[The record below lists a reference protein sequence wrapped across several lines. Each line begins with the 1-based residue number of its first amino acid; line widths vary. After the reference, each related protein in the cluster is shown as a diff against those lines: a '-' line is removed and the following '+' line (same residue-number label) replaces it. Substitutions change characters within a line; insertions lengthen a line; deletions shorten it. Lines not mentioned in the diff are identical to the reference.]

1 MWPLPKPQPPLAAG
15 RTPALRDLHC
25 RPTGLGV
32 GLAVMV
38 GLLWLV
44 GLNYQVNLAYA
55 AAFWLAG
62 FALVAVLMN
71 LRQLLGVQID
81 VALPQEVFAGG
92 EACLRLSMPDNVRA
106 RWLWLCNEDDY
117 LQRPSESALWQPW
130 HAQAFGGEAAF
141 EWRVPAGRRGYLR
154 VPPLRTAA
162 IAPFGLSMVQ
172 CVWHW
177 PSDALVY
184 PAPIPHD
191 VPARTAGTDDTDRTW
206 APLSGGEDL
215 AYLQPHQPGASLQHV
230 AWKSYAK
237 TGEMLDKRF
246 ESEPAA
252 VDNTVLS
259 YLDYPP
265 DTPKERLA
273 GLLCHRVLEAERRG
287 LAYSLQLPERVI
299 APQNGRRERCLSALA
314 LW

>member
-141 EWRVPAGRRGYLR
+141 KWRVPAGRRGYLR

-162 IAPFGLSMVQ
+162 LGFRPPMLS
-172 CVWHW
+172 
-177 PSDALVY
+177 
-184 PAPIPHD
+184 
-191 VPARTAGTDDTDRTW
+191 
-206 APLSGGEDL
+206 
-215 AYLQPHQPGASLQHV
+215 
-230 AWKSYAK
+230 
-237 TGEMLDKRF
+237 KR
-246 ESEPAA
+246 
-252 VDNTVLS
+252 
-259 YLDYPP
+259 
-265 DTPKERLA
+265 
-273 GLLCHRVLEAERRG
+273 AE
-287 LAYSLQLPERVI
+287 I
-299 APQNGRRERCLSALA
+299 T
-314 LW
+314 